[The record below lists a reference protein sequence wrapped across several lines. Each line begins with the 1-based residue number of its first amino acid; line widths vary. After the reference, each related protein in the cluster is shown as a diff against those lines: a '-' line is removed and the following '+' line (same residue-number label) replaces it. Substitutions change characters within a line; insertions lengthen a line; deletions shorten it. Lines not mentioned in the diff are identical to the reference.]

1 MDSSIPPPAPQTA
14 PGGITVQRALELPGL
29 RSGLPEVVAGGDRL
43 RRTVRWVHAGE
54 VPNIASLLKGG
65 ELLLSTGYGI
75 GTRPAE
81 QRAFVRKLADRGIAA
96 LVIEL
101 GQRFARL
108 PAALVETARAA
119 GLPLVQLHREVP
131 FVTVTEEIHTEIV
144 NGHYALLQRA
154 EEVHRRCTDALLG
167 GGGVPQVLRVLA
179 EFSGNPVFLETVDG
193 QLLYAAGV
201 ADGVADPLQVWEG
214 MRGTHKDE
222 PPGGAVFVEVPGGGP
237 GAGSVRARLV
247 LLPVSAPLAPVHRIA
262 AERAAGSLAVV
273 LMQARQ
279 EEELAARGRGDF
291 LTDLAEGRIAPEDA
305 PAQARV
311 LGFRPAGQGPLLP
324 VVMRLPEASAGSVG
338 LSPGGWAVLAR
349 AVSEELASVGVPVL
363 LGVRPVEGRVPLL
376 LGLRSE
382 SERTAVAERVAA
394 ALRAGVERAG
404 MRRAG
409 SRPPVVVVGG
419 AGGWAAAAAGLRHA
433 AETATAAQ
441 GLDDS
446 AWYDARRLDI
456 DLLLWR
462 LHRHDEGALTA
473 FVERAIGPLQDHDRR
488 AKPPLLPTLQIYL
501 AHAGRKAETARE
513 LHLNR
518 QTLYNRLAR
527 IGELLGTDL
536 DDPQTVLALSLALR
550 ARRHVP

>member
-1 MDSSIPPPAPQTA
+1 MDSRVDSRVDSRFDTQGA
-14 PGGITVQRALELPGL
+14 GITVQRALELPGL
-29 RSGLPEVVAGGDRL
+29 RSGLPEILAGADRL
-43 RRTVRWVHAGE
+43 GRTVRWVHAGE

-65 ELLLSTGYGI
+65 ELLLTTGYGL
-75 GTRPAE
+75 GTRPAD
-81 QRAFVRKLADRGIAA
+81 QRAFVRTLAERGIAA
-96 LVIEL
+96 LVVEL
-101 GQRFARL
+101 GPRFTRL
-108 PAALVETARAA
+108 PSALVETARSA

-131 FVTVTEEIHTEIV
+131 FVAVTEEIHTEIV

-154 EEVHRRCTDALLG
+154 EEVHRRCTEALLG
-167 GGGVPQVLRVLA
+167 GGGIPQVLGILA
-179 EFSGNPVFLETVDG
+179 DFSGNPVFLETADG
-193 QLLYAAGV
+193 QLLYAAG
-201 ADGVADPLQVWEG
+201 AGPAGADPLQVWEG
-214 MRGTHKDE
+214 LRGQHKEE
-222 PPGGAVFVEVPGGGP
+222 PPAGTTLVDVPGGGP
-237 GAGSVRARLV
+237 GTGSVRARLV
-247 LLPVSAPLAPVHRIA
+247 LLPVSAPVAPVHRIA
-262 AERAAGSLAVV
+262 AERAAGILAVV

-291 LTDLAEGRIAPEDA
+291 LTDLAEGRIAAEDA

-311 LGFRPAGQGPLLP
+311 LGFKPGTSPLLP
-324 VVMRLPEASAGSVG
+324 VVMRLADGP
-338 LSPGGWAVLAR
+338 SPGGGWAVLAR
-349 AVSEELASVGVPVL
+349 AVAEELASVGVPVL

-382 SERTAVAERVAA
+382 SERAAVADRVAA

-404 MRRAG
+404 MQRPGAQ
-409 SRPPVVVVGG
+409 PPVVVVGV
-419 AGGWAAAAAGLRHA
+419 AGGWAAASAGLRHA

-441 GLDDS
+441 GLTDRP
-446 AWYDARRLDI
+446 WYDARRLDT

-462 LHRHDEGALTA
+462 LRDHPDLAA
-473 FVERAIGPLQDHDRR
+473 FVDRAIGPLRDHDLRS
-488 AKPPLLPTLQIYL
+488 KPPLLPTLETYL